1 MDNPS
6 GMNRKISTRK
16 ISFIGIMTSLCIST
30 NYLLLWIPN
39 VKFMDLFVFISGYT
53 MGGVS
58 GALVGVL
65 SWLVY
70 GTINPYGFNLPTL
83 IATCI
88 GESLYGIAGGLSEK
102 LGLRISFGQS
112 HVKERKFWKES
123 LGLGI
128 IGFLLTFIYDLFT
141 NIVTAIIFEIPLF
154 VWIVAGIPFAII
166 HESSNFLLFFL
177 VGGLLINTIRKITS
191 IGGEKS
197 SITEAYGFGF
207 H

>member
-1 MDNPS
+1 
-6 GMNRKISTRK
+6 MNWKISARK
-16 ISFIGIMTSLCIST
+16 ISFIGIMTSLCVST

-141 NIVTAIIFEIPLF
+141 NIVTAIIFEIPLL

-177 VGGLLINTIRKITS
+177 VGSLLINTLRKITS

-197 SITEAYGFGF
+197 SIIEAYGFGF

>member
-6 GMNRKISTRK
+6 GMNWNISARK
-16 ISFIGIMTSLCIST
+16 ISFIGIMTSLCVST

-141 NIVTAIIFEIPLF
+141 NIVTAIIFEIPLL

-177 VGGLLINTIRKITS
+177 VGGLFINTLRKITS

>member
-1 MDNPS
+1 
-6 GMNRKISTRK
+6 MNRKISTRK

-112 HVKERKFWKES
+112 YVKERKFWKES

-128 IGFLLTFIYDLFT
+128 VGFLLTFIYDLFT
-141 NIVTAIIFEIPLF
+141 NIVTAIIFEIPLL